1 MEIGDWTDLWTLR
14 LQGNPLGAAQL
25 VQLEQCTRLRY
36 SGGTGSGLAGD
47 PDEGVGV
54 RVGAEALCVA
64 SIDERQATML
74 REERDGP

>member
-1 MEIGDWTDLWTLR
+1 MLR

-36 SGGTGSGLAGD
+36 SGGTGSGPAGD
-47 PDEGVGV
+47 PDEGVVGL

-64 SIDERQATML
+64 SIDERQATVL
-74 REERDGP
+74 REERDAPQPDH